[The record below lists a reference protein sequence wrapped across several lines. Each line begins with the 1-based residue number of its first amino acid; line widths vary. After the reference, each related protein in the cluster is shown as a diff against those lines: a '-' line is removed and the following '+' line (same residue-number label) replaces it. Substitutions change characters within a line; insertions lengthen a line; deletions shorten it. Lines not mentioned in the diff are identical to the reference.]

1 MKKWLVNSII
11 KLITHVILKID
22 ATELDK
28 FPMEGPLLSA
38 ANHVNF
44 LDAPVIISHLYPRP
58 TTGLVKKETWENP
71 ILGFLFDTWD
81 GIPIDRSIADFSA
94 FKQAKQAL
102 KEGKIVAFSPE
113 GTRTEDGKLI
123 RAKAGIGILAT
134 QCDSPIFPIA
144 YYGHEKFKENIKR
157 LKRTPMKIKVG
168 EPFQID
174 LGGLPKNKET
184 MQAVADAIMMEIA
197 QLLPEEYRGYYAKVS
212 FDWKTYIKPANRLS
226 RKHIPETFREDFA

>member
-1 MKKWLVNSII
+1 MKKSLVNSII

-22 ATELDK
+22 ASELDK
-28 FPMEGPLLSA
+28 FPMEGPLLTA

-44 LDAPVIISHLYPRP
+44 LDAPVIISHLHPRP

-81 GIPIDRSIADFSA
+81 GIPIDRNIADFSA
-94 FKQAKQAL
+94 FKLAKEAL
-102 KEGKIVAFSPE
+102 KEGKILAFSPE
-113 GTRTEDGKLI
+113 GTRTEDGKMI

-134 QCDSPIFPIA
+134 QCDCPIFPIA

-157 LKRTPMKIKVG
+157 LKRTPMIIKVG

-174 LGGLPKNKET
+174 LGGLPKNKQT

-197 QLLPEEYRGYYAKVS
+197 RLLPEQYRGYYAQNS
-212 FDWKTYIKPANRLS
+212 SDWEKYIKPVS
-226 RKHIPETFREDFA
+226 